1 MKPELRY
8 QVITVFCIVHR
19 AVKANKTVRR
29 GHELLFE
36 RPLLTAKVNIFG
48 MRPAKNVSDGSF
60 ALIRCDLHSYE

>member
-8 QVITVFCIVHR
+8 QVITVFRIVRR

-29 GHELLFE
+29 GHGLPFE

-48 MRPAKNVSDGSF
+48 RRSEKKCVWRFFCVDTLRF
-60 ALIRCDLHSYE
+60 A